1 MIDHSSNGLEL
12 RRNSQTGYHPKNS
25 FDFTIE
31 KVFLSVID
39 DVTWFDVISSNS
51 YEVKAHV
58 YNMSSRANL
67 VGKASES

>member
-1 MIDHSSNGLEL
+1 M
-12 RRNSQTGYHPKNS
+12 
-25 FDFTIE
+25 E
-31 KVFLSVID
+31 KVFLSDID

-51 YEVKAHV
+51 HEVKAHV